1 MRRSRLLYDIRK
13 LEEKDQ
19 LHFLNVTVDELGVP
33 ADRFPGLREANVR
46 IRLLKVPDEISAD
59 FEVDFTAAIPCVRCL
74 NDFEVKLKEK
84 YHLDYVAGRDPN
96 EKSESVN
103 LDPCEIERVY
113 FRGSEIDLSVGVRE
127 TIILALPIAPV
138 CKTDC
143 AGLCPVCGRNL
154 NEGACLCRPVKTDLF
169 NSKTEPPRRRITRTP
184 KKK

>member
-1 MRRSRLLYDIRK
+1 M
-13 LEEKDQ
+13 
-19 LHFLNVTVDELGVP
+19 TVDELGVP
-33 ADRFPGLREANVR
+33 AERFPDLRDANVR
-46 IRLLKVPDEISAD
+46 VSLFKVPDGISAD
-59 FEVDFTAAIPCVRCL
+59 FEVDFAAVTPCVRCL
-74 NDFEVKLKEK
+74 EDVEVKLKEK

-96 EKSESVN
+96 EKSETVN

-113 FRGSEIDLSVGVRE
+113 SRGSEIDLSVGIRE
-127 TIILALPIAPV
+127 TIILVLPIAPV

-169 NSKTEPPRRRITRTP
+169 ESKTEPAPRRKTRVP